1 MTGKKESKIRL
12 EWLKYK
18 SILNCDLSHLET
30 VNLAVENVRCMLE
43 KGPVG
48 LLYIYFEG
56 GEEIEEEYGWEVYDN
71 LMDYITQN
79 VKKWLREQSLEF
91 SLFKHFARGES
102 FILFLS
108 ESGEEDLKKLGFFF
122 RTNITESVKSRYGP
136 KLAYA
141 LEPRFGYSF
150 IFQQPILRIER
161 LIERA
166 LREAI
171 RKSENPFRNKRNY
184 IKIRELIEKEAL
196 EIYFQPI
203 VDLSHN
209 GIYGYEALS
218 RGTLPAFY
226 RAPTLLFQIAR
237 ESGCLIDLERL
248 AVKKAINSAS
258 SIGKK
263 KLFMNT
269 SSLYLQNLSREI
281 RYILGWLK
289 IENLSP
295 DQVVFEITEKSA
307 ITNMSFFK
315 SSVKTLRKMGFS
327 IAIDDVGTGYS
338 SLEVL
343 AQLEPQYLK
352 YDRSLIIDIHKSH
365 IKQELLKSLINFA
378 RGIRSRIIVE
388 GVEKKEEL
396 EVLKDFG
403 IELVQGYL
411 FAKPSPDIVEKIPPE
426 SLSSNNSENKS
437 E

>member
-1 MTGKKESKIRL
+1 MSSKKENKIRL

-18 SILNCDLSHLET
+18 SILNCELSHLET
-30 VNLAVENVRCMLE
+30 VNLGIEKVRSMLE
-43 KGPVG
+43 DGPVG

-79 VKKWLREQSLEF
+79 IKKWLREQGINYSLY
-91 SLFKHFARGES
+91 KHFARGES

-108 ESGEEDLKKLGFFF
+108 ESGEEDIKKLGFFF

-150 IFQQPILRIER
+150 IFQQPILRLER

-184 IKIRELIEKEAL
+184 VKIRELIEKEAL

-203 VDLSHN
+203 ISLKEN
-209 GIYGYEALS
+209 GIFGYEALS
-218 RGTLPAFY
+218 RGTLQAFY

-248 AVKKAINSAS
+248 AVKKAINSAK

-263 KLFMNT
+263 KLFMDT

-315 SSVKTLRKMGFS
+315 ASVKTLRKMGFS

-352 YDRSLIIDIHKSH
+352 YDRSLIIDIHKSY
-365 IKQELLKSLINFA
+365 IKKELLKSLINFA
-378 RGIRSRIIVE
+378 QGINSKIIVE

-411 FAKPSPDIVEKIPPE
+411 FARPSPEIIQN
-426 SLSSNNSENKS
+426 LSENTLTDNNLD
-437 E
+437 

>member
-1 MTGKKESKIRL
+1 MSSKKENKIRI

-18 SILNCDLSHLET
+18 SILNCEISHLET
-30 VNLAVENVRCMLE
+30 VHLSIEKVRSLLE
-43 KGPVG
+43 QGPVG

-71 LMDYITQN
+71 LIDYISQN
-79 VKKWLREQSLEF
+79 IKKWLREQDITHAIY
-91 SLFKHFARGES
+91 KHFARGES
-102 FILFLS
+102 FIIFVA

-122 RTNITESVKSRYGP
+122 RTNITEFVKNRYGP

-150 IFQQPILRIER
+150 IFQQPIIRLER
-161 LIERA
+161 SIERA

-171 RKSENPFRNKRNY
+171 RKSENPFRNRRNY

-196 EIYFQPI
+196 EIFFQPI
-203 VDLSHN
+203 INLKDHS
-209 GIYGYEALS
+209 IYGYEALS

-248 AVKKAINSAS
+248 AVKKAISSAKN
-258 SIGKK
+258 IGKK

-289 IENLSP
+289 VEDISP
-295 DQVVFEITEKSA
+295 QQVVFEITEKSA

-315 SSVKTLRKMGFS
+315 ASVKTLRKMGFS

-352 YDRSLIIDIHKSH
+352 YDRSLIIDIHKSF
-365 IKQELLKSLINFA
+365 IKRELLKSLINFA
-378 RGIRSRIIVE
+378 SGIKSKIIVE

-396 EVLKDFG
+396 DVLKDFG

-411 FAKPSPDIVEKIPPE
+411 FARPSPEIIHKFKGNTD
-426 SLSSNNSENKS
+426 SENL
-437 E
+437 EY

>member
-1 MTGKKESKIRL
+1 MSSKKENRIRL

-18 SILNCDLSHLET
+18 SILNCELSHLET
-30 VNLAVENVRCMLE
+30 VNLGVEKVRNMLE
-43 KGPVG
+43 DGPVG

-79 VKKWLREQSLEF
+79 VKKWLREQGINYAIY
-91 SLFKHFARGES
+91 KHFARGES
-102 FILFLS
+102 FIIFLS
-108 ESGEEDLKKLGFFF
+108 ESGEEDIKKLGFFF
-122 RTNITESVKSRYGP
+122 RTNITEFVKSRYGP

-150 IFQQPILRIER
+150 IFQQPILRLER

-184 IKIRELIEKEAL
+184 VKIRELIEKEAL

-203 VDLSHN
+203 INLRQNS
-209 GIYGYEALS
+209 IFGYEALS
-218 RGTLPAFY
+218 RGTLQAFY

-248 AVKKAINSAS
+248 AVKKAISSAE

-295 DQVVFEITEKSA
+295 EQVVFEITEKSA

-315 SSVKTLRKMGFS
+315 ASVKTLRKMGFS

-352 YDRSLIIDIHKSH
+352 YDRSLIIDIHKSY
-365 IKQELLKSLINFA
+365 IKKELLKSLINFA
-378 RGIRSRIIVE
+378 EGIKSKIIVE

-396 EVLKDFG
+396 DVLRDFG
-403 IELVQGYL
+403 IELVQGFL
-411 FAKPSPDIVEKIPPE
+411 FARPSPEIIKNISED
-426 SLSSNNSENKS
+426 SLKKDEG
-437 E
+437 

>member
-1 MTGKKESKIRL
+1 MTEKKESKIRL
-12 EWLKYK
+12 QWLKYK
-18 SILNCDLSHLET
+18 SILICDLSHMET
-30 VNLAVENVRCMLE
+30 VNLAVEPIRSMLE

-48 LLYIYFEG
+48 LLYLYFEG

-71 LMDYITQN
+71 LMDYLTQN
-79 VKKWLREQSLEF
+79 IKKWIREQGIESF
-91 SLFKHFARGES
+91 LFKHFVRGDS
-102 FILFLS
+102 FILFIS

-122 RTNITESVKSRYGP
+122 RTGITESVKSRYGP

-171 RKSENPFRNKRNY
+171 RKSENPYRNKRNY
-184 IKIRELIEKEAL
+184 IKIRELIEKEKL
-196 EIYFQPI
+196 ETYFQPI
-203 VDLSHN
+203 INLSYN
-209 GIYGYEALS
+209 SIFGYEALS

-248 AVKKAINSAS
+248 AVKKAIKSAN

-263 KLFMNT
+263 RLFINT

-289 IENLSP
+289 IENLTP
-295 DQVVFEITEKSA
+295 NQVVFEITEKNA

-315 SSVKTLRKMGFS
+315 ASVKTLRKMGFS

-343 AQLEPQYLK
+343 AQLQPQYLK

-378 RGIRSRIIVE
+378 KGIKSNIIVE

-396 EVLKDFG
+396 EVLRDFG
-403 IELVQGYL
+403 IEFVQGYL
-411 FAKPSPDIVEKIPPE
+411 FSKPSPSIIDTLPE
-426 SLSSNNSENKS
+426 SLSNDSNGK
-437 E
+437 